1 MQYPINFFP
10 LFTDIQLVPTTQQD
24 SSLPWYAIRI
34 RSRAEISVAAIL
46 RGKGYEEFL
55 PLYRSTRQWSDRQKT
70 VELPLFPGYL
80 FCRLDM
86 NDRILPILSTPGVIA
101 FAGAGRTPVAIPEN
115 EIAAIQSIVRSGLAA
130 LPWPSLTAG
139 ANVLIERGPLTGVEG
154 VTVKVD
160 GKQRL
165 VVSVPLLQRSVMV
178 EIDRRLI
185 RPIGPPKSG
194 PRDNAKLGEKRSAS
208 YAG

>member
-139 ANVLIERGPLTGVEG
+139 SAWSCLSLCCKGP
-154 VTVKVD
+154 
-160 GKQRL
+160 
-165 VVSVPLLQRSVMV
+165 
-178 EIDRRLI
+178 
-185 RPIGPPKSG
+185 
-194 PRDNAKLGEKRSAS
+194 
-208 YAG
+208 